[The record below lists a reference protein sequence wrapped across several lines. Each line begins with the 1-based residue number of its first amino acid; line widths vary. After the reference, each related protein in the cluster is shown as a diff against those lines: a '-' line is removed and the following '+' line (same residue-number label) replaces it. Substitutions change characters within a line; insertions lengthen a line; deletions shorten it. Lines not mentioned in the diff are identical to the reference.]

1 MPVKVSAA
9 FMVNQPRMFGFIWTL
24 ISPFLSAKIRGRIR
38 LLGSD
43 PAPIFA
49 ELPAGIVAA
58 ELGGGMAM
66 DNAATAPCLTCFK
79 SRRWTISLFV
89 KRAPKPEHINL
100 LYKDHDARE
109 AHGLEHARSVRSD
122 RIRCNAGRLLPLCSP
137 AGIGSRLQAAPLSN
151 DGYGVT

>member
-58 ELGGGMAM
+58 ELGGGMAV
-66 DNAATAPCLTCFK
+66 DTAACALQLQQLQHQRDDSALPH
-79 SRRWTISLFV
+79 LF
-89 KRAPKPEHINL
+89 
-100 LYKDHDARE
+100 
-109 AHGLEHARSVRSD
+109 
-122 RIRCNAGRLLPLCSP
+122 
-137 AGIGSRLQAAPLSN
+137 
-151 DGYGVT
+151 